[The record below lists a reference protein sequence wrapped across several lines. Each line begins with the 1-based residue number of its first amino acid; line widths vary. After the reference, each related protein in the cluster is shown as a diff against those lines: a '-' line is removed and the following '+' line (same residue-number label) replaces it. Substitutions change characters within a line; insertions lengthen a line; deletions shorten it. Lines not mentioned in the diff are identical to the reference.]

1 MKAYNQLI
9 SDFER
14 IVTLKTCL
22 YYRINQNYLTLD
34 DLLEIK
40 EITEVELE
48 IIKLVPIFTDD
59 LNHMLNIW
67 RAQVNQKFEE
77 LYKQLYNEVIE

>member
-40 EITEVELE
+40 EIAEVELE

>member
-40 EITEVELE
+40 EIAEVELE

-67 RAQVNQKFEE
+67 RTQVYKKFEE
-77 LYKQLYNEVIE
+77 LQEQLYNEVIE

>member
-40 EITEVELE
+40 EIAEVELE

-67 RAQVNQKFEE
+67 RAQVYKKFEE
-77 LYKQLYNEVIE
+77 LQEQLYKEVIE

>member
-40 EITEVELE
+40 EIAEVELE

-67 RAQVNQKFEE
+67 RAQVYKKFEE
-77 LYKQLYNEVIE
+77 LQEQLYNEVIE